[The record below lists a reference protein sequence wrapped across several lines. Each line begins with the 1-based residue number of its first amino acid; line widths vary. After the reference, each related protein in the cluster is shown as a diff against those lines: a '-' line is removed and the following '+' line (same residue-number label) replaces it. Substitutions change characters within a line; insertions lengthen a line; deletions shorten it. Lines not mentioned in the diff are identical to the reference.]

1 MAVGRLEDPILANA
15 VIGNEEADLVAVG
28 RGMLRNPYW
37 SLEAASKLKKETA
50 IPTQYTTGF

>member
-1 MAVGRLEDPILANA
+1 MNVPVIAVGRLDEPVLANA

-37 SLEAASKLKKETA
+37 TLEAGVELQKDA
-50 IPTQYTTGF
+50 